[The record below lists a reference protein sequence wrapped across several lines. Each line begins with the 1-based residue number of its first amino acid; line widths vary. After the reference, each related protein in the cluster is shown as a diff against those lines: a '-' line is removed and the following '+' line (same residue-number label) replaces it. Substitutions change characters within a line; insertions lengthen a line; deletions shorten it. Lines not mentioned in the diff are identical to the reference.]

1 MRHSTRYFSALALA
15 ALTLAVAGVLHA
27 QVKQGKTRPAKTG
40 HLMKGIVKPNCDA
53 LKKGLEAAPADDKT
67 WASLAVN
74 AGVLNESSYTL
85 MDDGR
90 CPDAVWADATTK
102 MLRAGSADLIKA
114 IEAKDHAAAKAA
126 FGSLT
131 KSCKTCHDAHKKKE

>member
-1 MRHSTRYFSALALA
+1 
-15 ALTLAVAGVLHA
+15 
-27 QVKQGKTRPAKTG
+27 
-40 HLMKGIVKPNCDA
+40 
-53 LKKGLEAAPADDKT
+53 
-67 WASLAVN
+67 
-74 AGVLNESSYTL
+74 

-102 MLRAGSADLIKA
+102 LLRAGSADLLKA